1 MRRLSLALSIFSVLL
16 LSTAAHGQSPAPF
29 NRIATVAHQRA
40 VKDRAIAILSRLDQ
54 AVIVYR
60 SFGEFEESHKL
71 TRVSLLAFEQSLREA
86 DAEIRPLLDELPHGT
101 SETMLINALDSYRDG
116 AYWWRQIDQP
126 RVVDIKA
133 LALNSQTRTSADA
146 AFRFTIPYTVAVH
159 WRQAHKYLMQAAKSL
174 DR

>member
-1 MRRLSLALSIFSVLL
+1 MRRLSLALSIFGVLL
-16 LSTAAHGQSPAPF
+16 LSTAAHGQSLAF
-29 NRIATVAHQRA
+29 NLTTTEAHQRA
-40 VKDRAIAILSRLDQ
+40 VKDRAIAILNRLDQ

-71 TRVSLLAFEQSLREA
+71 TRVSLLKFEQSLREA
-86 DAEIRPLLDELPHGT
+86 DAEIRPLLDQLPQGT
-101 SETMLINALDSYRDG
+101 SKTALINALDSYGDG

-133 LALNSQTRTSADA
+133 LALSSQTRTSADA

-159 WRQAHKYLMQAAKSL
+159 WRQAHQYLIQAAKTL